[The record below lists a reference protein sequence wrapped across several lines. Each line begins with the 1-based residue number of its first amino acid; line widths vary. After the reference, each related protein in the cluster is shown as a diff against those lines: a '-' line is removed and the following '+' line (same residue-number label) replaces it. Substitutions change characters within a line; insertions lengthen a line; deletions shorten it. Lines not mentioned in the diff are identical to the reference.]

1 MPMTG
6 VRTTD
11 PSNNNPWKCWFP
23 LVSRNL
29 IRDMN
34 GSLLKGADAGEEEG
48 GMENDY
54 WIRVI
59 RDGGQRSISCAGA
72 ADKAS
77 SIEGSSAFRL
87 RRCLAE

>member
-1 MPMTG
+1 MRMTG

-11 PSNNNPWKCWFP
+11 PSKNNPWKCWFP

-29 IRDMN
+29 VRDMN

-54 WIRVI
+54 WIRELHW
-59 RDGGQRSISCAGA
+59 RAAFHRLWSWSC
-72 ADKAS
+72 
-77 SIEGSSAFRL
+77 R
-87 RRCLAE
+87 